1 MISNSNSNFDFVI
14 IGGGIV
20 GLSTALK
27 IQESGKNVLVLEK
40 EKTPGLHQSGRNS
53 GVIHSGI
60 YYKPNS
66 FKSQL
71 SIRGRELLIDFLKLK
86 NIPFRLEGKIVVD
99 NNIEKIENL
108 LNRSKKL
115 NMEGTKILTNQ
126 DLLNKEPHSI
136 IKQGLFVPQAGV
148 VNYRKVTEALAEE
161 FSGLGGKIEYFEEI
175 VSIESTK
182 DGKILRSKKNKYQ
195 GDYLI
200 NCGGLYSDKLAKLDG
215 LNPNVRIIPFR
226 GEYYRLVKS
235 KNNLVN
241 NMIYPISDP
250 DLPFLGIHLT
260 RTIDGKIEAGP
271 NAVFAF
277 AKEGYKW
284 TNFNFKETLNSL
296 TYPGMFKL
304 GKKYFKTGISEM
316 YRSLNKKAFVNE
328 INKLISGITTKDVE
342 VREAGVRAQAVDRDG
357 KLVDDFIFQEGLSS
371 LHVLNA
377 PSPAATACLAIG
389 EYIASKVLK

>member
-1 MISNSNSNFDFVI
+1 MISNSNFDFVI

-27 IQESGKNVLVLEK
+27 IQESGKTVLVLEK

-71 SIRGRELLIDFLKLK
+71 SIRGRELLIEFLNLK
-86 NIPFRLEGKIVVD
+86 KIPFRLEGKIVVD
-99 NNIEKIENL
+99 KNIEKIENL
-108 LNRSKKL
+108 FNRSKNL

-126 DLLNKEPHSI
+126 ELLTKEPYSI

-182 DGKILRSKKNKYQ
+182 DGKILKSKKNKFQ

-226 GEYYRLVKS
+226 GEYYTLVKS

-260 RTIDGKIEAGP
+260 RTIDGNIEAGP

-296 TYPGMFKL
+296 AYPGMLKL

-316 YRSLNKKAFVNE
+316 HRSLNKKAFVNE
-328 INKLISGITTKDVE
+328 INKLISGITTKDIE
-342 VREAGVRAQAVDRDG
+342 VRESGVRAQAVDRDG
-357 KLVDDFIFQEGLSS
+357 KLVDDFMFQEGLSS